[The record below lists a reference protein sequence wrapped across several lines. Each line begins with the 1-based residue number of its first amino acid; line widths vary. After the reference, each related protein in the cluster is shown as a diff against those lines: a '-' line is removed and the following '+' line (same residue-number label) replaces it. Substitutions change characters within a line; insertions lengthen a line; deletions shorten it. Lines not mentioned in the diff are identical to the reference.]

1 MYFTQGL
8 HRAVQQ
14 RPDET
19 ATICSNRTKT
29 YQELSHRVACFAAAL
44 QSVTHIDGQTEH
56 TPPRI
61 AILSTNSDYYLE
73 SYLAIAWMGG
83 VAVPV
88 NYRWSPSE
96 IAFSLQ
102 DCDATVLLVEPDF
115 LHLTPYLQASCPKLS
130 TIILL
135 GNAAPSDSVLV
146 GDNLIEAF
154 APTQDTRTGN
164 DALLGIFYTG
174 GTTGKPKGVM
184 LTHRNILSTGF
195 AALATGAFTE
205 GCVGLHTAPM
215 FHLADMVMLTSLVLR
230 GGTHVMLGAFD
241 PAEVLSLINRHAVTE
256 TLIVPAMLA
265 AIVNHPNVHSTD
277 LSSLKHI
284 LYGASPAPEALIT
297 LTLQNM
303 PCVKLIQGYGMTE
316 SAGLIAFLLPEAH
329 TDTANPQRLRAAGR
343 AVLDVELRIID
354 QNDLDLPAGKIG
366 EIAVRGPNV
375 MQGYLNLPEQ
385 TSTTLAKNWLRTGDL
400 AYIDNEGY
408 IFIVDRSKD
417 MIISGGENVY
427 SSEVENTVAKH
438 PAVTAVAII
447 GIPDDTMGEVVHAAV
462 MLRPDTTLSLGE
474 LQKFCRDFIAGYKVP
489 RSLDVISEMPMSGA
503 GKILKTE
510 LRKPFWST
518 SARSI

>member
-14 RPDET
+14 RPDAI
-19 ATICSNRTKT
+19 ATICGDRTKT
-29 YQELSHRVACFAAAL
+29 FRELSHRVACFAAAL
-44 QSVTHIDGQTEH
+44 QSITHIDGIVEH
-56 TPPRI
+56 SSPRI
-61 AILSTNSDYYLE
+61 AILSSNSNYYLE

-102 DCDATVLLVEPDF
+102 DCDATVLLVEPNF
-115 LHLTPYLQASCPKLS
+115 SHLTPDLQASCPKLS
-130 TIILL
+130 SIILL
-135 GNAAPSDSVLV
+135 GDAAPSEDVLV
-146 GDNLIEAF
+146 GGNLIKAF
-154 APTQDTRTGN
+154 EPTPDSRTGDN
-164 DALLGIFYTG
+164 ALLGIFYTG
-174 GTTGKPKGVM
+174 GTTGKPKGVK
-184 LTHRNILSTGF
+184 LTHRNVLSTGF
-195 AALATGAFTE
+195 AALATGAFAD

-230 GGTHVMLGAFD
+230 GGTHVMLDAFN
-241 PAEVLSLINRHAVTE
+241 PAEVLSLINRHAITE
-256 TLIVPAMLA
+256 TLVVPAMLA
-265 AIVNHPNVHSTD
+265 AMVDHPNVSSTD

-284 LYGASPAPEALIT
+284 LYGASPAPETLIN

-303 PCVKLIQGYGMTE
+303 PSVKLIQGYGMTE

-343 AVLDVELRIID
+343 AAPDVELCIID
-354 QNDLDLPAGKIG
+354 QNDLNVPVGKIG

-375 MQGYLNLPEQ
+375 MQGYLNQPEQ
-385 TSTTLAKNWLRTGDL
+385 TSTTLVKDWLKTGDL
-400 AYIDNEGY
+400 AYIDDEGY

-427 SSEVENTVAKH
+427 SSQVENTVSKH
-438 PAVTAVAII
+438 PAVSAVAVN
-447 GIPDDTMGEVVHAAV
+447 GIPDDTMGEVVHSTV
-462 MLRPDTTLSLGE
+462 VLQTNSTLTLDE
-474 LQKFCRDFIAGYKVP
+474 LLNFCRDFIAGYKVP
-489 RSLDVISEMPMSGA
+489 RSLDIISEMPMSGA
-503 GKILKTE
+503 GKILKTT
-510 LRKPFWST
+510 LRKRFWNT